1 MPLSRVALASALALL
16 LASTLASA
24 GDRTPDRPRHNYNH
38 HERGIIGS
46 DGLPSVIPGVGT
58 FVGNL
63 SAVRIKGNGIFI
75 AIDRRATH
83 RSVAAPAPKAQII
96 EISAENE
103 DSACSFEAG
112 VCVIRPS
119 R

>member
-1 MPLSRVALASALALL
+1 MPLSRVALASALTLL
-16 LASTLASA
+16 LASTVASA
-24 GDRTPDRPRHNYNH
+24 GDRATDRDRHNDH
-38 HERGIIGS
+38 HHDRGIVGS
-46 DGLPSVIPGVGT
+46 DGLPSVVPGVGT

-75 AIDRRATH
+75 AVDRPAT
-83 RSVAAPAPKAQII
+83 RRNEAVPAPKAQII

-103 DSACSFEAG
+103 DGACSFEAG
-112 VCVIRPS
+112 VCVIRPG

>member
-1 MPLSRVALASALALL
+1 MPLSRVALASALTFL
-16 LASTLASA
+16 LASTLAAAS
-24 GDRTPDRPRHNYNH
+24 DRMADPNGHDRQR
-38 HERGIIGS
+38 HERGIVGS

-75 AIDRRATH
+75 AVDRPAT
-83 RSVAAPAPKAQII
+83 RRNVTAPAPKAQII

-112 VCVIRPS
+112 VCVIRPG

>member
-1 MPLSRVALASALALL
+1 MSLFRVALASALALP
-16 LASTLASA
+16 LASTVASA
-24 GDRTPDRPRHNYNH
+24 GDWGADHHRHRHEH
-38 HERGIIGS
+38 HQQSVFGG
-46 DGLPSVIPGVGT
+46 DGLPSVVPGVGT
-58 FVGNL
+58 FVGSL

-75 AIDRRATH
+75 ALDRRQPRH
-83 RSVAAPAPKAQII
+83 SVIVAAPKVQII

-112 VCVIRPS
+112 VCVIRPG

>member
-1 MPLSRVALASALALL
+1 MPLSRVALASALTLL
-16 LASTLASA
+16 LASTVASA
-24 GDRTPDRPRHNYNH
+24 GDRATDRDRHNDHH
-38 HERGIIGS
+38 HERGIVGS

-75 AIDRRATH
+75 AVDRPAT
-83 RSVAAPAPKAQII
+83 RRNMATPAPKAQII

-112 VCVIRPS
+112 VCVIRPG

>member
-1 MPLSRVALASALALL
+1 MPLSRVALASVVAVL
-16 LASTLASA
+16 LAPTLASA
-24 GDRTPDRPRHNYNH
+24 GDRTMDRPKPNHNH
-38 HERGIIGS
+38 HERSIIGS
-46 DGLPSVIPGVGT
+46 DGLPSVVPGVGT

-75 AIDRRATH
+75 AIDRRTTH

-103 DSACSFEAG
+103 DGACSFEAG
-112 VCVIRPS
+112 VCVIRPG

>member
-1 MPLSRVALASALALL
+1 MPLSRVVLASVLAV
-16 LASTLASA
+16 LAAPTLSHA
-24 GDRTPDRPRHNYNH
+24 GDRMTDRNRHSHGH
-38 HERGIIGS
+38 HTQSVIGG
-46 DGLPSVIPGVGT
+46 DGLPSVVPGVGT

-75 AIDRRATH
+75 ALDRRAG
-83 RSVAAPAPKAQII
+83 RGLAAAPTPKVQII

-103 DSACSFEAG
+103 DSACAFEAG
-112 VCVIRPS
+112 VCVIRPG

>member
-1 MPLSRVALASALALL
+1 MPLSRVALASALTLL

-24 GDRTPDRPRHNYNH
+24 GDRPTGRDRHNH
-38 HERGIIGS
+38 HHNERGIVGS
-46 DGLPSVIPGVGT
+46 DGLPSVVPGVGT

-75 AIDRRATH
+75 AVD
-83 RSVAAPAPKAQII
+83 RSVTRRNLAAPAPKVQII

-103 DSACSFEAG
+103 DGACSFEAG
-112 VCVIRPS
+112 VCVIRPG

>member
-1 MPLSRVALASALALL
+1 MPLFRVALASALTLL
-16 LASTLASA
+16 FAFNLASA
-24 GDRTPDRPRHNYNH
+24 GDRKKDRPRQHHH

-46 DGLPSVIPGVGT
+46 DGLPSVVPGVGT

-75 AIDRRATH
+75 AVDRRATH
-83 RSVAAPAPKAQII
+83 RNVVVPSPKAQII

-103 DSACSFEAG
+103 DGACSFEAG
-112 VCVIRPS
+112 VCVIRPG

>member
-1 MPLSRVALASALALL
+1 MPLFRVALASAVVIL
-16 LASTLASA
+16 LAPSFASA
-24 GDRTPDRPRHNYNH
+24 GDRMMDGHRHPH
-38 HERGIIGS
+38 HHHAQSVVGGN
-46 DGLPSVIPGVGT
+46 GLPSVVPGVGT
-58 FVGNL
+58 FAGNL

-75 AIDRRATH
+75 TLDRKPGRRMAT
-83 RSVAAPAPKAQII
+83 APAPKAQII

-112 VCVIRPS
+112 VCVIRPG

>member
-1 MPLSRVALASALALL
+1 MPLSRVASASALALL

-24 GDRTPDRPRHNYNH
+24 GDRATDRPRHNDH
-38 HERGIIGS
+38 HHDRGTIGS

-75 AIDRRATH
+75 AVDQRATSRH
-83 RSVAAPAPKAQII
+83 ETAPAPKAQII

-103 DSACSFEAG
+103 DSACAFEAG
-112 VCVIRPS
+112 VCVIRAGL
-119 R
+119 

>member
-1 MPLSRVALASALALL
+1 MPLSRVALASALTFL
-16 LASTLASA
+16 LASTVASA
-24 GDRTPDRPRHNYNH
+24 GDRATDLKRHNNH
-38 HERGIIGS
+38 SHERGIVGS

-75 AIDRRATH
+75 AVDRPAT
-83 RSVAAPAPKAQII
+83 RRNMATPAPKAQII

-103 DSACSFEAG
+103 DGACSFEAG
-112 VCVIRPS
+112 VCVIRPG

>member
-1 MPLSRVALASALALL
+1 MPLFRVALASAFSLL
-16 LASTLASA
+16 LTAIAAPA
-24 GDRTPDRPRHNYNH
+24 GDWGSDRHPRPHHH
-38 HERGIIGS
+38 HEQSVFGG
-46 DGLPSVIPGVGT
+46 DGLPSVVPGVGT
-58 FVGNL
+58 FVGSL

-75 AIDRRATH
+75 ALDRRAPRH
-83 RSVAAPAPKAQII
+83 AVIVPEPKVQII